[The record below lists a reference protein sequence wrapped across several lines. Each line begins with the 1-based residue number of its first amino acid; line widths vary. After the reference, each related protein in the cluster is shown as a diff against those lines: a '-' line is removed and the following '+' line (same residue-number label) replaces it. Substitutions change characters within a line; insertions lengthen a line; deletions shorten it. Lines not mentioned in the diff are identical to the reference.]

1 MSKPKFFNRE
11 LSWIEFNARV
21 LNESLREE
29 VPLLERLR
37 FLSIT
42 ESNFDEFFQVRVA
55 SIKRKLNGS
64 GENSKSAD
72 SSGFTPSSLLK
83 EISRKT
89 HAISALQY
97 STLMQKILPQLAKEG
112 IVYVSPDGYNQAQ
125 EDFVENLFKYEIFP
139 LLTPLRTDS
148 AAFPHVGAL
157 CLTVAFL
164 LEPMAGVKKLKTE
177 LTAKDEDNIVALVQI
192 PSAVNRIVWLPSD
205 DGTKKFA
212 LLDDI
217 ILAYGT
223 KLFPGFNVK
232 ETMLFKIARDADF
245 AVDEDSGDRFIQAME
260 EVLEKRKS
268 SFVVRMTCTKTSRT
282 LLNFVKEKL
291 ALDDDDIYE
300 LDGILDHTSLTEI
313 LEIEGSEKYLYPEW
327 KHFYPESL
335 PQDGSYWNTLRQHD
349 VLLNVPYESYDPV
362 VKFIQQ
368 ASADEKVLAIK
379 MTLYRTGSNSPI
391 VRSLKEAAQNGKQV
405 TVFVEL
411 KARFDEKR
419 NISWAA
425 ELEKAGAIVVYG
437 IVNLKVH
444 AKICLIVRR
453 ESDGIKRY
461 AHIGTGNYNPKTA
474 KLYQD
479 LSVFTSNHE
488 IVNDATLFFNVISGY
503 SALQSMHHLYMA
515 PVNIKSKLLE
525 LIDREIQQS
534 TRDNP
539 GLIVA
544 KMNSLCHPEII
555 EALYKASCAGV
566 KIQLNV
572 RGICTLVPGV
582 KNLSENISVVSIVDR
597 YLEHSRIF
605 FFQNGGANEI
615 YLSSAD
621 WMERNLDRRIELMF
635 PVTDEKVAASVKEI
649 LMLYFEDNVKSH
661 RLQSDGTW
669 TQENPGKKE
678 ESVRV
683 QEVLYKKYKKRD
695 DLKKSAPH
703 AEFTVRRK

>member
-1 MSKPKFFNRE
+1 
-11 LSWIEFNARV
+11 
-21 LNESLREE
+21 
-29 VPLLERLR
+29 
-37 FLSIT
+37 
-42 ESNFDEFFQVRVA
+42 
-55 SIKRKLNGS
+55 
-64 GENSKSAD
+64 
-72 SSGFTPSSLLK
+72 
-83 EISRKT
+83 
-89 HAISALQY
+89 
-97 STLMQKILPQLAKEG
+97 
-112 IVYVSPDGYNQAQ
+112 
-125 EDFVENLFKYEIFP
+125 
-139 LLTPLRTDS
+139 
-148 AAFPHVGAL
+148 
-157 CLTVAFL
+157 
-164 LEPMAGVKKLKTE
+164 
-177 LTAKDEDNIVALVQI
+177 
-192 PSAVNRIVWLPSD
+192 
-205 DGTKKFA
+205 
-212 LLDDI
+212 
-217 ILAYGT
+217 
-223 KLFPGFNVK
+223 
-232 ETMLFKIARDADF
+232 
-245 AVDEDSGDRFIQAME
+245 
-260 EVLEKRKS
+260 
-268 SFVVRMTCTKTSRT
+268 
-282 LLNFVKEKL
+282 
-291 ALDDDDIYE
+291 
-300 LDGILDHTSLTEI
+300 
-313 LEIEGSEKYLYPEW
+313 
-327 KHFYPESL
+327 
-335 PQDGSYWNTLRQHD
+335 
-349 VLLNVPYESYDPV
+349 V